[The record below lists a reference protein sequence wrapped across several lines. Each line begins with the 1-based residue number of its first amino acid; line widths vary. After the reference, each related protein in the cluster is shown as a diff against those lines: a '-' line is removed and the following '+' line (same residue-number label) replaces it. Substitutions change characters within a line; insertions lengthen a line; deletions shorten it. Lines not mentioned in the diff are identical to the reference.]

1 MQSGNS
7 VVCSLVIGP
16 FFIRTHLLCVII
28 HGVGLTRKLN
38 PRLHLAGA
46 HSATLGLVAASD
58 RPRHRTQ
65 RGDFSEVLEVMELK
79 CEKKFHKSSVVPLG
93 RPARRSIASSYWTQR
108 E

>member
-38 PRLHLAGA
+38 PVSIWPEP
-46 HSATLGLVAASD
+46 SATLGLLAAAD

-79 CEKKFHKSSVVPLG
+79 CEKKFHKSSVVPLS